1 MPAKFEDNLGTW
13 MQILSAVLKLDIMQF
28 GADIKMHVFKCK
40 GESLRSI
47 LLYITK
53 YKEDV
58 ESLVQSFSQQVYEVC
73 MKITDED
80 SSNKFILNAM
90 KYFKNLLYW
99 SELRSFFA
107 DSMESLL
114 HTLVFRMEKPTSTY
128 KIRIFL
134 INNFL

>member
-1 MPAKFEDNLGTW
+1 MPVKFEDNLPTW
-13 MQILSAVLKLDIMQF
+13 MQILSAVLKLDIQRPE
-28 GADIKMHVFKCK
+28 IKMYLFKCK

-58 ESLVQSFSQQVYEVC
+58 ESLVQSFSQQIYEVC
-73 MKITDED
+73 MKTTDEE
-80 SSNKFILNAM
+80 SSGKFLLNAM

-99 SELRSFFA
+99 SELKSFFA

-114 HTLVFRMEKPTSTY
+114 HTLVFRMEKPTST
-128 KIRIFL
+128 L
-134 INNFL
+134 IHLNYAY

>member
-1 MPAKFEDNLGTW
+1 MPAKFEDNLPTW
-13 MQILSAVLKLDIMQF
+13 MQILSAVLKLDIQQF
-28 GADIKMHVFKCK
+28 GSEIKMYLFKCK

-58 ESLVQSFSQQVYEVC
+58 EPLVQSFSQQIYEVC
-73 MKITDED
+73 MKTTDEE
-80 SSNKFILNAM
+80 SSGKFLLNAM

-107 DSMESLL
+107 ESMESML
-114 HTLVFRMEKPTSTY
+114 HTLVFRMEKPTSTPMDLNY
-128 KIRIFL
+128 AY
-134 INNFL
+134 